1 MAEYLTLM
9 DKRKYAA
16 AERLLL
22 ECLNDDPTDDYVL
35 SQLALVSWYRD
46 KDEEA
51 LRYADRAKAVDP
63 TAPLTLAIR
72 AKILW
77 SMKKF
82 EQSIT
87 EWEQILNMSEQEVE
101 QKGYGKN
108 WAKSIINDA
117 RYYNALCLHKL
128 FRDKE
133 AFPLMGE
140 HLKNR
145 AKGLASDFT
154 KQEAT
159 LFYKGLKYSDFRPYV
174 SENDE
179 GYATRP
185 QAHRIEGRMET
196 LEDAKQWDKLVR
208 YLKGVCKRYP
218 KEYYFHVRLSEY
230 SKKVGNKA
238 DCLKYATNAFAQEP
252 NDPLVK
258 YNYAVALMYCGR
270 NEDALAQFEGLV
282 ALGLDYIAY
291 SEHGEGMRWAKK
303 IMRHS
308 QRYIEEIKQKEETAE
323 NH

>member
-35 SQLALVSWYRD
+35 SQLALVSWYRH

-63 TAPLTLAIR
+63 TAPLTLSIR

-77 SMKKF
+77 SMEKF

-87 EWEQILNMSEQEVE
+87 GWEQILNMSEQEVE

-133 AFPLMGE
+133 AFPLMEE

-185 QAHRIEGRMET
+185 QAHRIEGRMKT
-196 LEDAKQWDKLVR
+196 LEEARQWDKLVR

-238 DCLKYATNAFAQEP
+238 DCLKYAEEAFAQET

-258 YNYAVALMYCGR
+258 YTYAVALKYCGR

-303 IMRHS
+303 IVRHS

>member
-1 MAEYLTLM
+1 MADYLTLM
-9 DKRKYAA
+9 DKKKYAA

-63 TAPLTLAIR
+63 TAPLTLSIR

-133 AFPLMGE
+133 ALPLMEE

-145 AKGLASDFT
+145 AKGLASDIT

-185 QAHRIEGRMET
+185 QAHRIEGRMKT
-196 LEDAKQWDKLVR
+196 LEEARQWDKLVR

-303 IMRHS
+303 IMRHT
-308 QRYIEEIKQKEETAE
+308 QRHIEEIKQKEETAE

>member
-63 TAPLTLAIR
+63 TAPLTLSIR

-133 AFPLMGE
+133 ALPLMEE

-185 QAHRIEGRMET
+185 QAHRIEGRMKT
-196 LEDAKQWDKLVR
+196 LEEARQWDKLVR

-258 YNYAVALMYCGR
+258 YNYAVALKYCGR

-303 IMRHS
+303 IMRHT
-308 QRYIEEIKQKEETAE
+308 QRYIDDIKRSCVDF
-323 NH
+323 

>member
-22 ECLNDDPTDDYVL
+22 ECLNDDPTDGYVL
-35 SQLALVSWYRD
+35 SQLALVSWYRH

-63 TAPLTLAIR
+63 TAPLTLYIR

-77 SMKKF
+77 SMEKF

-87 EWEQILNMSEQEVE
+87 GWEQILNMSEQEVE

-133 AFPLMGE
+133 AFPLMEE

-185 QAHRIEGRMET
+185 QAHRIEGRMKT
-196 LEDAKQWDKLVR
+196 LEEARQWDKLVR

-238 DCLKYATNAFAQEP
+238 DCLEVLWPK
-252 NDPLVK
+252 
-258 YNYAVALMYCGR
+258 
-270 NEDALAQFEGLV
+270 
-282 ALGLDYIAY
+282 
-291 SEHGEGMRWAKK
+291 
-303 IMRHS
+303 
-308 QRYIEEIKQKEETAE
+308 
-323 NH
+323 

>member
-46 KDEEA
+46 KGEEA

-63 TAPLTLAIR
+63 TAPLTLSIR

-133 AFPLMGE
+133 AFPLMEE

-174 SENDE
+174 SETAE
-179 GYATRP
+179 GFSTNKQDKQVFKRLN
-185 QAHRIEGRMET
+185 E

-208 YLKGVCKRYP
+208 YLKGVCKRYHR
-218 KEYYFHVRLSEY
+218 EYYYKTLVSEY
-230 SKKVGNKA
+230 CIKAKNKA
-238 DCLKYATNAFAQEP
+238 DCLKYAEEAFAQET

-258 YNYAVALMYCGR
+258 YTYAVALKYCGR
-270 NEDALAQFEGLV
+270 NEDALVQFKGLV
-282 ALGLDYIAY
+282 ALGIDYIAY

-323 NH
+323 KH

>member
-9 DKRKYAA
+9 NKKKYAA

-22 ECLNDDPTDDYVL
+22 ECLNDDPTDGYVL
-35 SQLALVSWYRD
+35 SQLALVSWYRH

-63 TAPLTLAIR
+63 TAPLTLSIR

-133 AFPLMGE
+133 AFPLMEE

-179 GYATRP
+179 GYATSA
-185 QAHRIEGRMET
+185 QAHRIEWRMET
-196 LEDAKQWDKLVR
+196 LEDARQWDKLVR
-208 YLKGVCKRYP
+208 YLKGVCKRYHR
-218 KEYYFHVRLSEY
+218 EYYYKTLVSEY
-230 SKKVGNKA
+230 CIKAKNKA
-238 DCLKYATNAFAQEP
+238 DCLKYAEEAFAQET

-258 YNYAVALMYCGR
+258 YTYAVALKYCGR

-303 IMRHS
+303 IVRHS